1 MILFY
6 LEGYVCWNVVDDVQ
20 SSSGNVLF
28 YFVGCMLWDSEIDGI
43 DWMLNKDGAHAM
55 GSG

>member
-6 LEGYVCWNVVDDVQ
+6 LERYVCWNVVDDVQ
-20 SSSGNVLF
+20 SYSETVLF

-43 DWMLNKDGAHAM
+43 DWMLKKDGAHAK